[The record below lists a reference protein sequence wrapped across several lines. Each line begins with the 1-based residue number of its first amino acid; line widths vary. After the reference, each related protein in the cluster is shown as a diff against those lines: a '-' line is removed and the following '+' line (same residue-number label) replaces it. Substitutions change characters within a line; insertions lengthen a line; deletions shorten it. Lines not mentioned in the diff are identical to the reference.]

1 MKIYFDHEKLDVHQ
15 EAIAF
20 CGWVGE
26 FLSGIS
32 TRAAAK
38 DQLDRASTSI
48 PLNIAEGNGKFSAK
62 DRARFFEM
70 ARGSALECAA
80 CLDVL
85 LVRKL
90 TGEEQVILSKE
101 RLARIVQMVIGLLRK
116 FSERAEVLREEEP
129 RYWIDHDYDYERE
142 HE

>member
-1 MKIYFDHEKLDVHQ
+1 VKIHFDHEKLDVFW

-26 FLSGIS
+26 FLNAIS
-32 TRAAAK
+32 AKAAAK

-90 TGEEQVILSKE
+90 ASEEQVILSKE
-101 RLARIVQMVIGLLRK
+101 RLSRIVQRLIGLLRK
-116 FSERAEVLREEEP
+116 FSERADVLREEQPE
-129 RYWIDHDYDYERE
+129 YSIDHDPE